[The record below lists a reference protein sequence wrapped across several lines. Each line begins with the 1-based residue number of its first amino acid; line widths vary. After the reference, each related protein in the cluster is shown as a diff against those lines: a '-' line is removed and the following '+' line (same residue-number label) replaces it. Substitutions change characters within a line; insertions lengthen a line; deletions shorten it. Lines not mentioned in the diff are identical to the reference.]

1 MFTINDICNIA
12 IQIEQNGEKIYRS
25 VAQKTDDRQLA
36 QMLEWIADEEACHA
50 KWFKSLEVA
59 SGTLGEHEE
68 IESMGLS
75 LLREMMKN
83 QSFSLDEAELL
94 AADDILGLL
103 VQSIEFE
110 QDTILF
116 YEMLGSFIEEGRTID
131 RLNQV
136 IKEEH
141 GHVEQLVRL
150 QRIYKGK
157 RYES

>member
-36 QMLEWIADEEACHA
+36 QMLEWIADEEARHA
-50 KWFKSLEVA
+50 KWFKSLEA
-59 SGTLGEHEE
+59 TSGTLGEHEE

-83 QSFSLDEAELL
+83 QSFSLDEVELL

-131 RLNQV
+131 QLNQV

-141 GHVEQLVRL
+141 GHVEQLERL